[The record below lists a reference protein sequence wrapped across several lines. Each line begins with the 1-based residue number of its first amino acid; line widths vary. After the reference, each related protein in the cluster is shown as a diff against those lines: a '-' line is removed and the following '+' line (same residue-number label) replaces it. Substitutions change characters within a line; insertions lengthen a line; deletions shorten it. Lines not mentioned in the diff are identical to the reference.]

1 MPPLYRCFVQSSPD
15 FCSGLDRYLYN
26 KTSLSDGST
35 MPVAKQRHVAPPIG
49 AFEVSLGAESLSISS
64 AQVQAHIT
72 EAAERPDP
80 PGEIR
85 IERFGWTFCSGDKV
99 MQIEND
105 YDKDVYN
112 GDLGVVSRIDVE
124 EGELH
129 VDFDGREVTYGFGE
143 LYELVLAY
151 ATTVHKSQGSEYPA
165 VVIPLSTQHYPML
178 HRNLVYT
185 GVTRGQRL
193 VVLVGQRKALAIAVK
208 GARARWRWSKLQEW
222 LI

>member
-1 MPPLYRCFVQSSPD
+1 MGSERVQDRIPRR
-15 FCSGLDRYLYN
+15 FGLD
-26 KTSLSDGST
+26 
-35 MPVAKQRHVAPPIG
+35 PIREIQVLCPMNRG
-49 AFEVSLGAESLSISS
+49 GLGARSLNIELQS
-64 AQVQAHIT
+64 ALN
-72 EAAERPDP
+72 P
-80 PGEIR
+80 PSEIR
-85 IERFGWTFCSGDKV
+85 IERFGWTFCPGDKV

-178 HRNLVYT
+178 QRNLVYT
-185 GVTRGQRL
+185 GVTRGKRL

-208 GARARWRWSKLQEW
+208 GARARRRWSKLREW
-222 LI
+222 LIGCDGL